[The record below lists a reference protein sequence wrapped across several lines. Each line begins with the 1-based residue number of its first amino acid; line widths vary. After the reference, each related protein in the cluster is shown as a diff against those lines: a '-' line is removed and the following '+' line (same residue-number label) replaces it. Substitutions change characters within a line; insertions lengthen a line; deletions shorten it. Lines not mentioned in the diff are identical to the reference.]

1 MATVLADVEWE
12 ACALG
17 PHRDRELEAEVRRE
31 MGTVPSALVYFT
43 PVPWVVRSMT
53 ALAPFGAPT
62 LHCDDGIGELIG
74 MVVSQ
79 DNSCRY
85 CFGMTR
91 MLLRVHGFSEG
102 RIRELEHDF
111 LEAGI
116 DPRSKAAL
124 DFARR
129 LSRASPRIGPSDLAE
144 VRAAGWSADAVREL
158 AFLSAY
164 NVYMNR
170 LMTVSAVPYEQM
182 EKLAT
187 SWLVPWVA
195 PIMRFQMKRR
205 LRQAVERARSSAQVP
220 AEGPWSF
227 LVRAFAGTTF
237 AKPLR
242 ETLDAALASTVLSRR
257 GKALIFAVVARGLDC
272 AQSARDAHA
281 LLRESGLAAE
291 QINAMLTHLD
301 SPELEPIEAALL
313 PFARGTIRGRP
324 AQLQQRT
331 RAFAQ
336 EFGDQ
341 RTVEAIALAAL
352 ANAVCRLGALTELG

>member
-1 MATVLADVEWE
+1 MGTVLADVEWE

-17 PHRDRELEAEVRRE
+17 PHRDRELEAQVRRE
-31 MGTVPSALVYFT
+31 MGTVPSSLVYFT

-62 LHCDDGIGELIG
+62 LHCDDGIAELIG

-129 LSRASPRIGPSDLAE
+129 VSRASPRIGASDLAQ

-170 LMTVSAVPYEQM
+170 LMTVSAVPYEPM
-182 EKLAT
+182 ERLAS

-195 PIMRFQMKRR
+195 PLVRLQMKRR
-205 LRQAVERARSSAQVP
+205 LKQAVERARASGEAR
-220 AEGPWSF
+220 ADGPWSF
-227 LVRAFAGTTF
+227 LVRAFAGTAI

-242 ETLDAALASTVLSRR
+242 ETLDAALASPVLSRR

-272 AQSARDAHA
+272 DKSAREAYA
-281 LLRESGLAAE
+281 LLRETGLGAE
-291 QINAMLTHLD
+291 QVNAMLTHLD
-301 SPELEPIEAALL
+301 SPELDPVESALL

-324 AQLQQRT
+324 VQLQQRT
-331 RAFAQ
+331 RAFA
-336 EFGDQ
+336 ESFGDPC
-341 RTVEAIALAAL
+341 TVEAIAVAAL
-352 ANAVCRLGALTELG
+352 ANAVCRLGALTELE